1 MQKDLQELD
10 IMSDKRNY
18 DLPIGF
24 GNVYVKFLTINS
36 CNQAVKELDRVMYGQ
51 NQCETFWHLED
62 HYDRG
67 EFGPLP
73 AVQ

>member
-10 IMSDKRNY
+10 ILADKRNY
-18 DLPIGF
+18 DLPLGF
-24 GNVYVKFLTINS
+24 GNVYIKFLTVDAS
-36 CNQAVKELDRVMYGQ
+36 RKACKELNRVLYGQ
-51 NQCETFWHLED
+51 NQSETYWWLEELFD
-62 HYDRG
+62 KF